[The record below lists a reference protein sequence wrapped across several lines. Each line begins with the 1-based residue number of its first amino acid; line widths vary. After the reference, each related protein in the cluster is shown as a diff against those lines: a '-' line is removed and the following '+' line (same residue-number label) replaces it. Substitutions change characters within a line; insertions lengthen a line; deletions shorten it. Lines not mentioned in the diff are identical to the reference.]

1 MIAEFVQEDVLKL
14 ITDENI
20 FLNRKYLLLNK
31 ILFIFIVLFQKKK
44 RFDNL
49 NLESAFLKEDYI

>member
-14 ITDENI
+14 ITDESI